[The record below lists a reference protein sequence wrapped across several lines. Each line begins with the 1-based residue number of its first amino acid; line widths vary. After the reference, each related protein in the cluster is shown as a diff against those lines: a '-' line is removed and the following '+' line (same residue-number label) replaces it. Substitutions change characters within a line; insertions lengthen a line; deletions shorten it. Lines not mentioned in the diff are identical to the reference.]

1 MLFSII
7 KTLIYWI
14 AIPFGTI
21 AIFNISSKVLF
32 HLNFGIGL
40 VIFGVF
46 WSSLATAYL
55 VLDGHGTPFSGK
67 HSPKRLVTCGPY
79 SMSKHPLYFGYMM
92 YTLGLVL
99 LFNLTLIWIWIPSVF
114 FMLILSLFEEHRLLK
129 KFPNHVTYRKGK
141 PYFIPLKKWS
151 VDPTIQPPFLFAF
164 LYIIGKILILF
175 LYDVKSVGKEKIP
188 DPPYLIVSNHS
199 SYFDPFYL
207 MDTNNS
213 YMRSPVTWSHYNDMK
228 WLLNNVGM
236 FSVKRYTIDTSAII
250 NIIRTLKKGGIV
262 GLFVESERNWDG
274 KPLKV
279 KNSIV
284 HFLESVKVPIL
295 PMRIE
300 GAHLAWPRW
309 AKHFHVGK
317 IKVVIGNALNPKEY
331 QKALD
336 FVLKDTVPQ
345 NSHYKDYRGIE
356 SYLWQCP
363 NCKTIGSIRSF
374 KHGFECSHCHKIWLS
389 PDIKKVREIHE
400 QIYPKSI
407 ENLPISDE
415 AIVNESES
423 KISLF
428 TDHLRVAEE
437 KLQISAIKA
446 ALVESRHEL
455 YIYTKKLLKIVPS
468 KTSPLMWKE
477 WIDFLKRD
485 DPDYWGY
492 K

>member
-1 MLFSII
+1 MPFFII

-14 AIPFGTI
+14 AIPFGMI
-21 AIFNISSKVLF
+21 AIFNISSKAPS
-32 HLNFGIGL
+32 HLIWGIGPM
-40 VIFGVF
+40 IFGMF

-55 VLDGHGTPFSGK
+55 ILDGHGTPFFGK
-67 HSPKRLVTCGPY
+67 YSPKRMVTCGPY
-79 SMSKHPLYFGYMM
+79 SMSRHPIYFGYMI
-92 YTLGLVL
+92 YTLGLVM

-114 FMLILSLFEEHRLLK
+114 FMFILSLLEEHKLLK
-129 KFPNHVTYRKGK
+129 KFPNYAIYRKSK
-141 PYFIPLKKWS
+141 PHFIPLKKWS
-151 VDPTIQPPFLFAF
+151 VNPTMQPPFLFAF
-164 LYIIGKILILF
+164 LYMIGKILILF
-175 LYDVKSVGKEKIP
+175 MYDIKSVGKEKIP
-188 DPPYLIVSNHS
+188 DPPYLIVANHS

-236 FSVKRYTIDTSAII
+236 FPVKRYTIDTSAII
-250 NIIRTLKKGGIV
+250 KIIRTLKSGGII
-262 GLFVESERNWDG
+262 GLFVENERNWDG
-274 KPLKV
+274 RPLKI
-279 KNSIV
+279 KNSII

-295 PMRIE
+295 PVRIE

-309 AKHFHVGK
+309 AKHFHVGR
-317 IKVVIGNALNPKEY
+317 IKVVIGKAINPEEY
-331 QKALD
+331 QRALD

-345 NSHYKDYRGIE
+345 SSHYKDYRGIE

-363 NCKTIGSIRSF
+363 DCGTIGSIKSF
-374 KHGFECSHCHKIWLS
+374 KRGFECSHCHRIWFS
-389 PDIKKVREIHE
+389 PSVGEVREIHNK
-400 QIYPKSI
+400 IYPKST
-407 ENLPISDE
+407 EELPISDE
-415 AIVNESES
+415 AIVNEKKS

-428 TDHLRVAEE
+428 ADRFRVAEE
-437 KLQISAIKA
+437 NLQISAVKA
-446 ALVESRHEL
+446 ALVESRHEF

-485 DPDYWGY
+485 DPDYWSY